1 MNKFNKLS
9 NINQLVIMDSI
20 YNLVSKGYNYKKI
33 QNVLQKDLGFKIKV
47 KTIKDL
53 SEKESNFKEFENLLN
68 KNNLIY

>member
-9 NINQLVIMDSI
+9 NVNQLVIMDSI
-20 YNLVSKGYNYKKI
+20 YNLVSKGCTYKKI
-33 QNVLQKDLGFKIKV
+33 QSTLYQDLGFKIKV

>member
-20 YNLVSKGYNYKKI
+20 YSLVSKGYNYKKI